1 VTLLERA
8 VQQAA
13 SLGRVDDHALWVTWL
28 SEVYLLAGRVDEA
41 IPLAERALELS
52 RQHNE
57 WGHQAYA
64 LCLRGEIATHY
75 RQHSQQA
82 EEAYKQAWN
91 LAQERDM
98 RPLLG
103 RCHYGLGTLYGEMN
117 RRAEART
124 DLSAAMALFRAMD
137 MSDWLSRAQKV
148 FAQVA

>member
-1 VTLLERA
+1 
-8 VQQAA
+8 
-13 SLGRVDDHALWVTWL
+13 
-28 SEVYLLAGRVDEA
+28 
-41 IPLAERALELS
+41 LS

-75 RQHSQQA
+75 RWHSQQA

-103 RCHYGLGTLYGEMN
+103 RCHYGLGNLYSEMN
-117 RRAEART
+117 RTAETRT
-124 DLSAAMALFRAMD
+124 ELSAAIEVFRTLAMPY
-137 MSDWLSRAQKV
+137 WLSQATAALAKGE
-148 FAQVA
+148 